1 LALIAAFASKAVE
14 SDFAL
19 IEPGFPRSPSKRV
32 SPDPVGVLP
41 MLAARPSRRGFTLIE
56 LLVVIAILSALVA
69 LLLPA
74 VQGARE
80 SARRVACVNN
90 LKQIGI
96 ALQNYE
102 RSNSSFP
109 VGAVTGQENPLDCGT
124 FANRGRGHGIFT
136 FILPYIEQQ
145 STYNALNFDFG
156 TIGQQVS
163 LNVGAIN
170 YTGLSAR
177 LAAYICPSDSA
188 QTPPLNKL
196 IDPIQGLTFNAYSQG
211 SYAGVVGTVDIF
223 RWSCGC
229 PATSDDGVVCFKT
242 NVELMPDG
250 AFGYNHAFHMCEF
263 RDGLSNTLLVGE
275 FARFLNDPDTIF
287 NVWNTALPIESPTR
301 PGVTRLNALMTTV
314 PQLNASLRDPDYP
327 QSSPVGWKFD
337 DHNLQMGQFGARSR
351 HPGGVSFLFAD
362 GSVRFLKDSIDTKG
376 VYRPLSTR
384 DQNELVES
392 SAF

>member
-1 LALIAAFASKAVE
+1 
-14 SDFAL
+14 
-19 IEPGFPRSPSKRV
+19 
-32 SPDPVGVLP
+32 
-41 MLAARPSRRGFTLIE
+41 MLAARPPRRGFTMIE

-80 SARRVACVNN
+80 AARRAACVNN

-96 ALQNYE
+96 ALHNYE
-102 RSNSSFP
+102 RSNSCFP
-109 VGAVTGQENPLDCGT
+109 PGGVTGQETPLDCGSFT
-124 FANRGRGHGIFT
+124 NRGRGHGIFA

-145 STYNALNFDFG
+145 STYNAINFNFG

-163 LNVGAIN
+163 MNVGAIN
-170 YTGLSAR
+170 YTGLSTR
-177 LAAYICPSDSA
+177 LNAYICPSDSA

-196 IDPIQGLTFNAYSQG
+196 IDPVQGLTFNPYSQG

-229 PATSDDGVVCFKT
+229 PATSDDGQVCFKT
-242 NVELMPDG
+242 SVELMPDG
-250 AFGYNHAFHMCEF
+250 AFGYNHSFQMCEF

-287 NVWNTALPIESPTR
+287 NVWNTALPIESPTK
-301 PGVTRLNALMTTV
+301 PGVTRLNGLMTTV
-314 PQLNASLRDPDYP
+314 PKLNAGLRIPDYP
-327 QSSPVGWKFD
+327 QSSPENWKLYPA
-337 DHNLQMGQFGARSR
+337 NLQMGQFGARSR
-351 HPGGVSFLFAD
+351 HPGGVYFLFAD
-362 GSVRFLKDSIDTKG
+362 GSVKFLKDSIDMNG

-384 DQNELVES
+384 DHNEIVQN